1 MTKEDEPFL
10 TRWSRL
16 KRTGGDPEP
25 SAPPAVD
32 AAKSAGASAADTPL
46 PELPPIDQLTPESD
60 FRPFMDPRVP
70 DALRRVAL
78 KKLYA
83 DPQFNV
89 QDMLDDFAEDYTLLE
104 TLPAGMAGKLAHA
117 RRTLLGREE
126 ADRIEAEE
134 RTGEAET
141 AAGDASRPQTEA
153 GDETNDAEAAR
164 QQIAQAPEAPDRQPQ
179 PQKSGESEKDIG

>member
-10 TRWSRL
+10 ARWSRL
-16 KRTGGDPEP
+16 KRAGGDPDP
-25 SAPPAVD
+25 SAPAAVD
-32 AAKSAGASAADTPL
+32 VAKSAGGSTADAPL

-126 ADRIEAEE
+126 ADRIDAEE
-134 RTGEAET
+134 RAAEAKT
-141 AAGDASRPQTEA
+141 AAGDASRPQEGA
-153 GDETNDAEAAR
+153 VDNAAASP
-164 QQIAQAPEAPDRQPQ
+164 QVVQVPEAPDEAPQ
-179 PQKSGESEKDIG
+179 PQQSRASEKDIG